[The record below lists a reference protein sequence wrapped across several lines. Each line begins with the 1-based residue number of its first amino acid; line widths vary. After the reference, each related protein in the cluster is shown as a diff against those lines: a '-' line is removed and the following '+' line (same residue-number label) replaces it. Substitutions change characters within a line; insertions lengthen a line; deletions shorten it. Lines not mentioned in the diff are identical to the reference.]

1 MESSND
7 NKFYNSLHLPI
18 LFGCRSL
25 DAYTHQSFTLLQLW
39 KIFSFFSTGYIS
51 NVFFIS
57 DLSFVYD
64 VHIFSQLF
72 PDVGNNTVV
81 ISLQDGPLVCG
92 DVKVMFESSAVSQL
106 SILMRYVKINGFFF
120 FFFRF
125 NHACHFPLCPGP
137 SKGI

>member
-106 SILMRYVKINGFFF
+106 SILMRYIKINVWV
-120 FFFRF
+120 FFRF